1 MHAHLHTDTHTQTH
15 THTHTLLDV
24 IIPLYSSLLLFILI
38 SPFVPQA
45 VFGEIIEVPPGYTMS
60 QTLTVYI
67 QSRLL
72 ANDQIADMYYQPTI
86 TGRYGQGMYL

>member
-1 MHAHLHTDTHTQTH
+1 MLST
-15 THTHTLLDV
+15 
-24 IIPLYSSLLLFILI
+24 LLLFFLI
-38 SPFVPQA
+38 PPFLSQA

-72 ANDQIADMYYQPTI
+72 ANDQIANMYYQPTI